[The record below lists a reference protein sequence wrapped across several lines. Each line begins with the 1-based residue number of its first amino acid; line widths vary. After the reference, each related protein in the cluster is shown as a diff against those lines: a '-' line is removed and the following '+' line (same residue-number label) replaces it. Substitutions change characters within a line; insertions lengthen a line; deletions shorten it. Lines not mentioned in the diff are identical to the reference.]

1 MYILID
7 LTNNEIHNEYYLY
20 NENMIIDTCQQNL
33 NTEDENPE
41 KVTSFDRAKY
51 LLLTRFEY
59 KVCEI
64 KAE

>member
-33 NTEDENPE
+33 NMEDENPE
-41 KVTSFDRAKY
+41 KVISFDRAKC

-59 KVCEI
+59 KVCEV
-64 KAE
+64 KT